1 MVNPMILRQVRA
13 FALAVS
19 PSEPHPSLAAAT
31 ARAVSF
37 KGGLRPYRASA
48 GKVGSPP
55 ASAVA
60 IRNVRFTSTPAVRG
74 VGAKRQIYPAMA
86 SADFVLSLRQQLVR
100 IDADG
105 ASDGDV
111 FRRVMAGIEQGP
123 HASLDPPWLRSIRSE
138 GPARTLS
145 GGQRMRRPENE
156 NNVGQANG
164 GDRRHDR
171 HPV

>member
-1 MVNPMILRQVRA
+1 
-13 FALAVS
+13 
-19 PSEPHPSLAAAT
+19 
-31 ARAVSF
+31 
-37 KGGLRPYRASA
+37 
-48 GKVGSPP
+48 
-55 ASAVA
+55 
-60 IRNVRFTSTPAVRG
+60 

-123 HASLDPPWLRSIRSE
+123 HASLDAPWLRSIRSE
-138 GPARTLS
+138 APARTLS
-145 GGQRMRRPENE
+145 GGQRMRSPENE
-156 NNVGQANG
+156 NNVSQANG
-164 GDRRHDR
+164 GDRRHDH